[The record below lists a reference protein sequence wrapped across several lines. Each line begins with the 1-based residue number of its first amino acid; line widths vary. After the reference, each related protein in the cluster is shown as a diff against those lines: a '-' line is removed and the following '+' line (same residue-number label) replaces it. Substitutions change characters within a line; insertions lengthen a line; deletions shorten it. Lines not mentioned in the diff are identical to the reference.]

1 MKATR
6 FPLGST
12 FGFAPNDI
20 NPQITIAGY
29 EHPDLD
35 SVLDQKEKAVASF
48 LKTNVPP
55 VDSGYVFRKDLIR
68 DLNFWYS
75 QTSGDVLCL
84 WGPTGS
90 GKTSLANQFLSRLG
104 VPVFHL
110 KGHRK
115 MQLIDAFGHY
125 VAGPNG
131 QTVFNYGPVTQ
142 AARCGGVVVINEYD
156 RIEPSTAVAFN
167 DVFEGGE
174 FAIPGKHGETIRPRP
189 GFRIIITANT
199 NLVEDTSGLY
209 QTANTHDISLLERLY
224 SVRVDYPDEEAERK
238 VVANAIARFD
248 DKLLAYWFD
257 QEDLKL
263 VTKTGQK
270 HGAAITRDEFIQGI
284 LEVAK
289 KVRKQSR
296 DGGNDDDSALER
308 TMSTR
313 IVAKWASYSA
323 GMCGAATNLGIS
335 ALHYAMRK
343 CLSDFATE
351 STKIALHQAV
361 TEVFGVGEK
370 LAKP

>member
-12 FGFAPNDI
+12 FGFSANEIPPSI
-20 NPQITIAGY
+20 QIPGY

-35 SVLDQKEKAVASF
+35 TLQDPKEKAVASF
-48 LKTNVPP
+48 LKGNVPP
-55 VDSGYVFRKDLIR
+55 VDSGYVFRKDLLR
-68 DLNFWYS
+68 ELNFWYT

-90 GKTSLANQFLSRLG
+90 GKTSLANQFLARLG

-110 KGHRK
+110 KGHKK
-115 MQLIDAFGHY
+115 MELIEAFGHY

-156 RIEPSTAVAFN
+156 RIQPSTAVAFN

-174 FAIPGKHGETIRPRP
+174 FAIPGKHGETIRPRS
-189 GFRIIITANT
+189 GFKIIITANT

-209 QTANTHDISLLERLY
+209 QTASTHDISLLERLY
-224 SVRVDYPDEEAERK
+224 SIRVSYPDEEAEKK
-238 VVANAIARFD
+238 VVAHALARFD
-248 DKLLAYWFD
+248 DKLLSYWFD
-257 QEDLKL
+257 QEGIR
-263 VTKTGQK
+263 VSTKTGEK
-270 HGAAITRDEFIQGI
+270 HGAAISRDEFIQGI
-284 LEVAK
+284 IDVAQK
-289 KVRKQSR
+289 IRKQSR

-323 GMCGAATNLGIS
+323 GMSGAATHLGIS
-335 ALHYAMRK
+335 ALHYAMTK
-343 CLSDFATE
+343 CLSDFSTE

-361 TEVFGVGEK
+361 TDVFGVAEK
-370 LAKP
+370 LKP

>member
-12 FGFAPNDI
+12 FGFSPTDV
-20 NPQITIAGY
+20 NPSITIPGY
-29 EHPDLD
+29 VHPDLSTLQD
-35 SVLDQKEKAVASF
+35 SPEKAVSAF
-48 LKTNVPP
+48 LQGNVPP
-55 VDSGYVFRKDLIR
+55 VDQGYVFRKDLIR
-68 DLNFWYS
+68 ELNFWYT

-90 GKTSLANQFLSRLG
+90 GKTSLANQFLARLG

-110 KGHRK
+110 KGHKK
-115 MQLIDAFGHY
+115 MELIEAFGHY

-131 QTVFNYGPVTQ
+131 QTVFNYGPVTN
-142 AARCGGVVVINEYD
+142 AARFGGVVVINEYD
-156 RIEPSTAVAFN
+156 RIQPSTAVAFN

-189 GFRIIITANT
+189 GFKIIITANT

-209 QTANTHDISLLERLY
+209 QTASTHDISLLERLY
-224 SVRVDYPDEEAERK
+224 SIRVDYPDAEAERK
-238 VVANAIARFD
+238 VVAHALAGFD
-248 DKLLAYWFD
+248 DKLLSYWFD
-257 QEDLKL
+257 QEGMRL

-270 HGAAITRDEFIQGI
+270 HGASISRDEFIQGI
-284 LEVAK
+284 IDVAHK
-289 KVRKQSR
+289 IRKQSR

-323 GMCGAATNLGIS
+323 GMCGAATNLGRS

-351 STKIALHQAV
+351 STRIALHQAV
-361 TEVFGVGEK
+361 EEVFGVGEII
-370 LAKP
+370 KP